1 MSAPRINSATRLRE
15 KLLSVNELGYADELF
30 LALDRHWEK
39 LGYHA
44 GAYNSDYDDAVL
56 AGAVAAHVISAHAMA
71 RGGADQLAAWNCFIK
86 SAHLLIKLPT
96 AWPPTARVGLA
107 LLRADVLSAYARI
120 AAAVG
125 RQQPR
130 GLSAA
135 DGSTNGSSSG
145 SSSSSS
151 SNGDGGDSNSNRGKG
166 VGDRGGEAGCRAPG
180 ETQAQLDSYTVMT
193 STALFHDLIV
203 AADQTCGF
211 AELLTALE
219 RTQLLEHQA
228 GAILRLASAPA
239 SASAAG
245 RQAAAQT
252 ATAAAAAADAT
263 FAALATEEGVAP
275 GGSPQQAGGTCS
287 SGADPAAAA
296 ILAARSFTGF
306 ASVLVWPPS
315 NGPVSLERLAPPAT
329 GAAAGPLAA
338 AVAAPAA
345 AAGGRSCAS
354 SGHGSSSGCVGQGGS
369 SSSSASDGS
378 SSVRPAE
385 REATAAPSPSPAAD
399 ERAEAFFQSELPRVR
414 SLLSGPCV
422 QLLLAWVWA
431 CVQQSVTATPVAGG
445 AQTAAAGSGPAAA
458 AAATAAAAAGAAS
471 AAAGGARGAADLL
484 DWRRRRRITQNLTS
498 PPLPLPQPMRQTLR
512 LPRELPVRPLPGDAV
527 LGAEDGSGID
537 DNRQQLLKQ
546 VMQMAVGVI
555 NAMQVTVGGGGA
567 PRRRRSGLGSSSPAA
582 AAAAVAASDLAAT
595 APQQPQQPQQ
605 LQPQPAAPS
614 TARRNDSGGGSARAA
629 TPVAAA
635 TLSAR
640 HAYSLL
646 LTMLHDFVSV
656 AAPAPPLQGLLSV
669 GSHVL
674 LRLLTELPPRQAAAR
689 LPGLWQ
695 LLVRLLPV
703 EPEEVMCE
711 AVGRA
716 LQLQTQPVG
725 LEGLAALGHAAAQLP
740 QRAAVAAAP
749 AAPQPAVAA
758 AAAATVPAAVAAAAG
773 PSYSLRCALD
783 AGLLP
788 ALERALR
795 NPAAWPPPNPSARR
809 EGDPQLNDLVHAV
822 FQGSCAVPALLAHG
836 DLADAASLVATL
848 GAAARA
854 VAGMQPLNL
863 LVLIE
868 TGMTAVTLLL
878 CVLDQLCAALDAQ
891 VAKPTQATSASALAS
906 ASVRA
911 ASAVAMAPSAEGLAL
926 IAALGG
932 APPPGSPAAA
942 QQALLAS
949 FALQQWLPVL
959 ISMVG
964 HFLRD
969 VLLRQ
974 VSAAERKLPDTKAL
988 VVTLLRALRP
998 ATRVMLAVAAAA
1010 GEPSGVEAA
1019 AASGRDVASIHA
1031 GEAAAAAQQR
1041 RMDAWR
1047 RVMLQPCA
1055 SAVQRLVVM
1064 MVLLAQQGDGGAA
1077 AAVTIPPKLEA
1088 AMWDLITAYLAVCGP
1103 ELELMMLLQPVPPG
1117 PVQRA
1122 AGGAA
1127 TAATGGRR
1135 DRARADRARRGGSS
1149 NSNSSDSTRPAAA
1162 TPPTQETLVG
1172 SLLVIAAQRQGSRHG
1187 ALLTYLNS
1195 AGRAQLLLP
1204 SQTAAA
1210 AATEGPAAA
1219 TAPAAAASS
1228 GPRAI
1233 ADATAAAATAAAGD
1247 AAAGDVVAA
1256 GAEAAL
1262 QLRRVLLRDPA
1273 WQRRYGPPMSW
1284 LLSPV
1289 EMEVRL
1295 RRGGVVP
1302 GGGAWCCDGEGWP
1315 MVSGG
1320 GIGGSSDGGGN
1331 SSDAGAAAAQGASG
1345 GDDCVLL
1352 CGNPDCRSLDGPS
1365 ALIPPGGGKLC
1376 SRCKAVR
1383 YCCGACQ
1390 LAHWREGGHS
1400 AACARMA
1407 AAVAAAPAGPV
1418 ADVQAGR
1425 RSSQRML

>member
-1 MSAPRINSATRLRE
+1 M
-15 KLLSVNELGYADELF
+15 
-30 LALDRHWEK
+30 
-39 LGYHA
+39 
-44 GAYNSDYDDAVL
+44 
-56 AGAVAAHVISAHAMA
+56 
-71 RGGADQLAAWNCFIK
+71 
-86 SAHLLIKLPT
+86 
-96 AWPPTARVGLA
+96 
-107 LLRADVLSAYARI
+107 LSAYARI
-120 AAAVG
+120 AAAAG

-145 SSSSSS
+145 SSSS
-151 SNGDGGDSNSNRGKG
+151 NGDGGDSNSNRGKG
-166 VGDRGGEAGCRAPG
+166 EGDRGGEGTG
-180 ETQAQLDSYTVMT
+180 GYSKTQAQLHAYAVMI
-193 STALFHDLIV
+193 STALIHDLIL

-252 ATAAAAAADAT
+252 AAAAAAAADAT
-263 FAALATEEGVAP
+263 FAALAMEEGAAP
-275 GGSPQQAGGTCS
+275 GGSPQQAGGSSSSTGGSSS
-287 SGADPAAAA
+287 SGLAPAVAAVV
-296 ILAARSFTGF
+296 AARPFIGLVSR
-306 ASVLVWPPS
+306 LVWPPS
-315 NGPVSLERLAPPAT
+315 NGPVSLERLAPAAT

-345 AAGGRSCAS
+345 AAGRSRAS

-385 REATAAPSPSPAAD
+385 HEATAAPSPSPAA
-399 ERAEAFFQSELPRVR
+399 ERAEAFYLSELPRVR

-431 CVQQSVTATPVAGG
+431 CVQKSVTATNVAGG
-445 AQTAAAGSGPAAA
+445 AQTAAAGSGSA
-458 AAATAAAAAGAAS
+458 AAAAAGAAS

-484 DWRRRRRITQNLTS
+484 DWRQRRRITQNPTS

-512 LPRELPVRPLPGDAV
+512 LPRELPVRPVVQVDALPGA
-527 LGAEDGSGID
+527 GDGSGID
-537 DNRQQLLKQ
+537 DNRQRMLKR

-555 NAMQVTVGGGGA
+555 NVMQVTVGGGGA

-614 TARRNDSGGGSARAA
+614 RARRDSGGGGARAA

-635 TLSAR
+635 TLPAR

-646 LTMLHDFVSV
+646 LTTLPDFVLV

-703 EPEEVMCE
+703 ELEEVMCE

-725 LEGLAALGHAAAQLP
+725 FEGPAALGQAAAQLP

-749 AAPQPAVAA
+749 AAPQRAVAA
-758 AAAATVPAAVAAAAG
+758 AAAATAPAVAAAAG
-773 PSYSLRCALD
+773 PCYSLRCALD

-795 NPAAWPPPNPSARR
+795 NPAAWPPPNPSARH
-809 EGDPQLNDLVHAV
+809 EGEQPPQLNDLVHAV

-848 GAAARA
+848 GAAART
-854 VAGMQPLNL
+854 
-863 LVLIE
+863 VLCPRSQQQQQQLDALFMGE
-868 TGMTAVTLLL
+868 TAVTAGILIES
-878 CVLDQLCAALDAQ
+878 VVEQLCAALDMQ
-891 VAKPTQATSASALAS
+891 VAKPTRATPGLAS
-906 ASVRA
+906 ASL
-911 ASAVAMAPSAEGLAL
+911 SMAMAARGGGSSDGSSSRMAGGGSPGSPGSTSTSSGSSSTSSNTTSTSSGSSSTSCRLLETHGRPTADQEAAPAEGLAL

-949 FALQQWLPVL
+949 FGLQQWLPVL
-959 ISMVG
+959 IFLAGHCVAADVLMMSHQAPAVG
-964 HFLRD
+964 HND
-969 VLLRQ
+969 PSTQ
-974 VSAAERKLPDTKAL
+974 VCHRMLFS
-988 VVTLLRALRP
+988 ALRP

-1010 GEPSGVEAA
+1010 GEPSGEAA
-1019 AASGRDVASIHA
+1019 AAVPQG
-1031 GEAAAAAQQR
+1031 

-1064 MVLLAQQGDGGAA
+1064 MVLLAQQGDAAAA
-1077 AAVTIPPKLEA
+1077 AAVTIPPELEA
-1088 AMWDLITAYLAVCGP
+1088 AMLDLITAYLAVCGP
-1103 ELELMMLLQPVPPG
+1103 ELGMKLLYTRVPPMQVVMSSEAVAAVV
-1117 PVQRA
+1117 PQP
-1122 AGGAA
+1122 AGGPA
-1127 TAATGGRR
+1127 TAATGGGRG
-1135 DRARADRARRGGSS
+1135 RARAGRAGRGGSS
-1149 NSNSSDSTRPAAA
+1149 SNNSSSSSSSISPAAA
-1162 TPPTQETLVG
+1162 TPPTQEMLVG
-1172 SLLVIAAQRQGSRHG
+1172 SWLVMAALRQGSRGG
-1187 ALLTYLNS
+1187 AFLTYMNW
-1195 AGRAQLLLP
+1195 AGRAQLLSP
-1204 SQTAAA
+1204 SQAAA
-1210 AATEGPAAA
+1210 AAAA
-1219 TAPAAAASS
+1219 
-1228 GPRAI
+1228 
-1233 ADATAAAATAAAGD
+1233 AAAATAAEAAARPDNGRRRSSPA
-1247 AAAGDVVAA
+1247 AAAGTATASDGTAAAARAPAAQPSFAATAVADM
-1256 GAEAAL
+1256 GTLLVLHAEAAL

-1302 GGGAWCCDGEGWP
+1302 GGGAWCCDGEARP

-1320 GIGGSSDGGGN
+1320 GVGGSGDGGGN
-1331 SSDAGAAAAQGASG
+1331 SSGAGAAAAQGSSG

-1352 CGNPDCRSLDGPS
+1352 CGNPDCCSLDGPS

-1418 ADVQAGR
+1418 ADTGAA
-1425 RSSQRML
+1425 